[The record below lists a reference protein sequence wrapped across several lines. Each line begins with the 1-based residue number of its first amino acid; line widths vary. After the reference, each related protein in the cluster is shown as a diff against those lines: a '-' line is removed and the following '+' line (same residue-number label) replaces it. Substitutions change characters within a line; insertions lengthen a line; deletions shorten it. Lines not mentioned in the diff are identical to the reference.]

1 MDFSL
6 TTQVVAKLEITIDN
20 GEDAKFLRDLLIEAD
35 KKRELSDQFDS
46 LKFELEMLC
55 REHFE

>member
-6 TTQVVAKLEITIDN
+6 TTQIIAKLEITLDN
-20 GEDAKFLRDLLIEAD
+20 ERDAKFLRDLLIEAERNHFD
-35 KKRELSDQFDS
+35 LTDQFDS

-55 REHFE
+55 SNHF

>member
-1 MDFSL
+1 MHFSL
-6 TTQVVAKLEITIDN
+6 TTRLTAKLEITIDN

>member
-6 TTQVVAKLEITIDN
+6 TTKIVAKLEITLDN
-20 GEDAKFLRDLLIEAD
+20 ERDAKFLRDLLVEAERKHD
-35 KKRELSDQFDS
+35 LTDQFDS

-55 REHFE
+55 SNHF